1 MALGGNPIF
10 NGKSFRGATQAPP
23 VPQAP
28 YGQAPYGQQ
37 YGQPFGQQ
45 GYGQQ
50 PYGQAPYGQ
59 QGYGQQPMTDEQL
72 RQMYNQPAAGPADTG
87 RMTFDD
93 VIVKTAACLGV
104 VVAGA
109 AVTMFVSMGLASLLM
124 IVGAL
129 GGFVLALVNTFKKQ
143 PSPALILAYAGLEGL
158 FLGGL
163 TRILDAQFPG
173 VGLQAVIGTLSV
185 FAVTLVLFKS
195 GKVRATPKAM
205 RFFMIALIGYAVFA
219 LVNMVMMMTG
229 MTQEPFGLRTQVEIF
244 GIPLGVFIGL
254 LAIGLAAFSLIM
266 DFTSIEAGVRSGA
279 PQRFSWTAAFGLT
292 VTLVWLYVEIIR
304 LLAILRGDD

>member
-1 MALGGNPIF
+1 MALGGNPVF
-10 NGKSFRGATQAPP
+10 NGKNFRGAIQAPP
-23 VPQAP
+23 APQAP
-28 YGQAPYGQQ
+28 YGQGPYGQNA
-37 YGQPFGQQ
+37 YGQGGWPGAQQ
-45 GYGQQ
+45 G
-50 PYGQAPYGQ
+50 
-59 QGYGQQPMTDEQL
+59 MTKDQL
-72 RQMYNQPAAGPADTG
+72 QDMYNRPAAGPADTG

-93 VIVKTAACLGV
+93 VIIKTALCLGAV
-104 VVAGA
+104 IAGA
-109 AVTMFVSMGLASLLM
+109 AVTLVVPQGLASTLM

-143 PSPALILAYAGLEGL
+143 PSPALILAYAALEGL

-163 TRILDAQFPG
+163 TRILDGMFPG

-205 RFFMIALIGYAVFA
+205 RFFMIAIIGYAVFS
-219 LVNMVMMMTG
+219 LVNLVMVWTG
-229 MTQEPFGLRTQVEIF
+229 AVNSPFGLSTSVEIF
-244 GIPLGVFIGL
+244 GIPLGVFIGV

-304 LLAILRGDD
+304 LLSILRGDNE